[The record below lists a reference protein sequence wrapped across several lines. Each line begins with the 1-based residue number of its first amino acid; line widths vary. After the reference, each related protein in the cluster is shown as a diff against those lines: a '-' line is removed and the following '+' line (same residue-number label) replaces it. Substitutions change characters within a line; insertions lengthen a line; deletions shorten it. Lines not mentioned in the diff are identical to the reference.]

1 RVDLAAVGN
10 GCNPTVGCTAATM
23 QELCH
28 CPTETIRHLEASAA
42 PLHAHLIG
50 RGKHCRCQETTAKF
64 GAIISDRDMLSDM
77 YSKLKR
83 SSNLSHN
90 LTKIQQELL
99 ELKDK
104 LEETE
109 KSNRS
114 LTTSLFTTE
123 KSLSSEINTLRTEL
137 ATALQEAKEFKA
149 KSKQLEV
156 AIAGHVNSP
165 DTVSLK
171 EFKNFGIM
179 KQLEL
184 LQNMSLVP
192 GAAIL
197 TAMGDP
203 TLVEMLYERSSEKTR
218 GMLEWMEDNERAT
231 LMTACHAKMCQEVL
245 CDMPVR
251 QATFTLQA
259 INLKDRMALLNKL
272 PQDVFAAILSHMLDK
287 ELKQTMAALR
297 AEQRVAILLQMEK
310 PAAMR
315 AVTTL
320 HPWMLANTLACEM
333 SIEMQLEILNHG
345 EPEWQNQIL
354 EHVPMLQKVA
364 LLQGGNMKQLSSYI
378 RHIGHEAAAL
388 LTPLMDI
395 ELQQRMMA
403 TLVADDTTLSVQLI
417 KSLDTEVRRPLL
429 NAMPFDILQQ
439 LLEEMTVEDRGWTM
453 EDMSDEPRTAALEK
467 MSVSAAANIMD
478 HIRPNALAQS
488 VKLMEANKAAGA
500 IAMMLRDDE
509 GLAAVLNH
517 IDDSAVMII
526 MGFLEPLRASSIC
539 QLLEDQDLR
548 AALTV
553 SVNNRLRAAGLLN
566 ESEENSTN
574 RSKWKMAAV
583 RGSMYKDQSDAPP
596 DKSILQAMRFVPRNK
611 RLYMAMQKH
620 SKVEPHSLE
629 WLMRFINVVYDVKL
643 QRDQHTQSEP
653 GKYKLLTLPDAMFI
667 HLKNE
672 YDTKVL
678 VEEQAAYCVATLL
691 KYQDQNSAATQHLR
705 CFRHFL
711 SEEWDTDVLSAFLS
725 IRGELAMSN
734 TDDAHSQKDASKGGS
749 KPKDVVLGFVS
760 VEKCTEVAERV
771 LLPRS
776 EESTE
781 AFKNI
786 IMKYSVQDDDDPTPS
801 SVAAP
806 QPPNDVKDG
815 EAPERGRMTPEE
827 SSSGAEPKRFKI
839 QAIRFLKEM
848 CQELVRCQYVLDEF
862 LQMQHPHFN
871 TAGAGA
877 LLTIEDLGA
886 LVCHSAQ
893 ISEEAAQAEA
903 EKIVALGL
911 EKVAEVNELDESN
924 ESQISVQC
932 LQLGVRHTT
941 FVKSMISLH
950 HTPPP
955 SIVEVHLGLDIKR
968 KCAPTLAPPPHAAQP
983 PAQMVDAHGQSA
995 RSSIEPRH

>member
-1 RVDLAAVGN
+1 
-10 GCNPTVGCTAATM
+10 
-23 QELCH
+23 
-28 CPTETIRHLEASAA
+28 
-42 PLHAHLIG
+42 
-50 RGKHCRCQETTAKF
+50 
-64 GAIISDRDMLSDM
+64 MLSDM

-203 TLVEMLYERSSEKTR
+203 TLVEMLYDDGDGHSRPGLRHMLTETLLVGGKAKMGGQERSSEKTR

-553 SVNNRLRAAGLLN
+553 SVNNRHVPAPLFARLNLGAAEDASLVSSFGG
-566 ESEENSTN
+566 
-574 RSKWKMAAV
+574 V
-583 RGSMYKDQSDAPP
+583 GRGSATDNFPTGSGRRGCSMS
-596 DKSILQAMRFVPRNK
+596 
-611 RLYMAMQKH
+611 QKH

-711 SEEWDTDVLSAFLS
+711 SEEWDTD
-725 IRGELAMSN
+725 
-734 TDDAHSQKDASKGGS
+734 KDASKGGS

-806 QPPNDVKDG
+806 QPPKRSYVSLVIGWVVPRGWGSDVKDG

-903 EKIVALGL
+903 EKKRFMPRPGLVGVSGGECVLLVVWSLPGVGLHGPPLREIVALGL

-932 LQLGVRHTT
+932 LQVARRLSLTWGVACGDAGAVEAR
-941 FVKSMISLH
+941 SLH

-968 KCAPTLAPPPHAAQP
+968 KREVNVKCMN
-983 PAQMVDAHGQSA
+983 MVV
-995 RSSIEPRH
+995 ERHIKQAERRFQ